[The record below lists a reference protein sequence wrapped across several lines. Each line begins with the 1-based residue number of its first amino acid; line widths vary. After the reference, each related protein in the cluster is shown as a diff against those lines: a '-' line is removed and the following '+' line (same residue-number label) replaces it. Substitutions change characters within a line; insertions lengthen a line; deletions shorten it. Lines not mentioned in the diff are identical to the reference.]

1 MSAGLSTL
9 PPDAGASN
17 AIVMLL
23 SSFFLGYRL
32 AGLRRRGVGE
42 GYRSVREGYRS
53 SHNCPEVEIPTYG
66 RDLAG
71 YWR

>member
-1 MSAGLSTL
+1 VHRRVTGRL
-9 PPDAGASN
+9 PE
-17 AIVMLL
+17 
-23 SSFFLGYRL
+23 GYRSVRE
-32 AGLRRRGVGE
+32 GYRSVREGYRSVRE

-53 SHNCPEVEIPTYG
+53 SHNCPEVEIPTYW

>member
-1 MSAGLSTL
+1 MHRRVTGRL
-9 PPDAGASN
+9 PE
-17 AIVMLL
+17 
-23 SSFFLGYRL
+23 GYRSV
-32 AGLRRRGVGE
+32 RE

-53 SHNCPEVEIPTYG
+53 SHNWPEVEIPTYG

>member
-1 MSAGLSTL
+1 MHRRVTGRL
-9 PPDAGASN
+9 PE
-17 AIVMLL
+17 
-23 SSFFLGYRL
+23 GYRSVRE
-32 AGLRRRGVGE
+32 GYRSVRE

-53 SHNCPEVEIPTYG
+53 SHKSAEVEIPTYG

>member
-1 MSAGLSTL
+1 MHRRVTGRL
-9 PPDAGASN
+9 P
-17 AIVMLL
+17 
-23 SSFFLGYRL
+23 
-32 AGLRRRGVGE
+32 E

>member
-1 MSAGLSTL
+1 VHRRVTGRL
-9 PPDAGASN
+9 PE
-17 AIVMLL
+17 
-23 SSFFLGYRL
+23 GYRSVRE
-32 AGLRRRGVGE
+32 GYRSVRE